1 MKKSPELNNERRKL
15 LKWMGGSVVL
25 LSVSGLTAC
34 SDGGSE
40 SSSLAGKSEPKAD
53 PKPQPKAE
61 TSPATQPEP
70 SPPAPEQTADT
81 VAQQAAE
88 PAPSQSTAA
97 SDSEVPRLAEDNPQA
112 QALGYKTDT
121 NTVDKARYPNH
132 AADQA
137 CANCALF
144 AGQAGQEWG
153 PCGIFPGNQVN
164 SGGWCSAYNRKA

>member
-1 MKKSPELNNERRKL
+1 MKKPSEPNNDRRKL

-40 SSSLAGKSEPKAD
+40 PSSLASKPEPKAD
-53 PKPQPKAE
+53 PKPQPK
-61 TSPATQPEP
+61 PAATATPEP
-70 SPPAPEQTADT
+70 QPTAAAAEQPTET

-88 PAPSQSTAA
+88 PTPQPAA
-97 SDSEVPRLAEDNPQA
+97 AGGSEIPMLSEDNPQA
-112 QALGYKTDT
+112 QALGYKHDT
-121 NTVDKARYPNH
+121 NDVDNARFPNH
-132 AADQA
+132 SAEQA
-137 CANCALF
+137 CGNCTLF

-164 SGGWCSAYNRKA
+164 SGGWCSAYSRKT